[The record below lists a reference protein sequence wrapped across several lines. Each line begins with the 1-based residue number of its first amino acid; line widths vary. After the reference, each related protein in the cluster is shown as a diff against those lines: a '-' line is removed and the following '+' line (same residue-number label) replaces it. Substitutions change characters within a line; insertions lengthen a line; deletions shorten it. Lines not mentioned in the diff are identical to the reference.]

1 MLCGIK
7 RFVEEAGST
16 RHQVTDQ
23 TLLLIFKALDL
34 SKKDHTMF
42 WTACNLQIFGFLCS
56 SVFTVP
62 NLGSFSPEIHF
73 SLADIGIYSCDAP
86 TCFRVSLKASKTEFF
101 ARVV

>member
-42 WTACNLQIFGFLCS
+42 WTACNLQIFW
-56 SVFTVP
+56 
-62 NLGSFSPEIHF
+62 F
-73 SLADIGIYSCDAP
+73 SLLFSVHCSESGQFLA
-86 TCFRVSLKASKTEFF
+86 
-101 ARVV
+101 